1 MASKTFVDVI
11 CNEAK
16 KAGVKLQAQF
26 VPTDKNRIMYITY
39 KFNGFKEI
47 KGEDSIVFEADT
59 DYERKIPDYVEL
71 AI

>member
-1 MASKTFVDVI
+1 M
-11 CNEAK
+11 
-16 KAGVKLQAQF
+16 QAQF